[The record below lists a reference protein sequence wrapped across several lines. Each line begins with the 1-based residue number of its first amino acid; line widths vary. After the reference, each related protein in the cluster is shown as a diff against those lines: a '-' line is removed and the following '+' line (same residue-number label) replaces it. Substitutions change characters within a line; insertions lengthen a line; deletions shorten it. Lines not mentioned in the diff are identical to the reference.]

1 VYCVTVAG
9 GKHSYRTTDFAK
21 AFHIDC
27 LIQLTEQY
35 RFFILYLSHTHTLAY
50 SEYTAETDINVLIQC
65 CCVPKRYDK
74 IVIYVHP
81 PANPKAG

>member
-1 VYCVTVAG
+1 MAD

-35 RFFILYLSHTHTLAY
+35 EFFILYLSHTLAY
-50 SEYTAETDINVLIQC
+50 SEYTAETDINVRNTMLLSR
-65 CCVPKRYDK
+65 CVPKPFDK
-74 IVIYVHP
+74 TVIYVHP